1 MISTD
6 RHLLN
11 PQSAVAKRHEEYGTF
26 AKEIHIV
33 LFSLKKTHTTE
44 RVRLAPNVWVYPTAS
59 RSKWFYITDAYR
71 IGKQIL
77 KDNQVTL
84 ISAQNPFET
93 GIVGWLLTTG
103 KMRLDFQLHTD
114 PFSPYFTE
122 GHGIMHSA
130 RVLMAK
136 FLLPKAH
143 AVRVVSKRIAEGIE
157 KHIPKSPKPMVL
169 PIYVDMKHFEEQQP
183 AFDIHE
189 RYPQFKT
196 IVLTLSR
203 LEPEKN
209 LMLAIDALKIV
220 CDKHPDTGLVIVGSG
235 SQKDELAACAKKLGL
250 ENNVVF
256 FGWVDESDGKASV
269 FKTAD
274 IFLLTSDFEGYALTL
289 IEAAA
294 AGRPIVTTDVGLVGD
309 ILISEEGA
317 LVCPPRNSAC
327 IAEKIAR
334 LIEDPTLGQNLV
346 AAARRAIQERVLP
359 NKQAYHD
366 AYASIWNE
374 G

>member
-33 LFSLKKTHTTE
+33 LFSLKKTHGVE
-44 RVRLAPNVWVYPTAS
+44 RVQLAPNVWVYPTAS
-59 RSKWFYITDAYR
+59 VSKWFYITDAYR
-71 IGKQIL
+71 IGRHIL
-77 KDNQVTL
+77 KENHITL

-93 GIVGWLLTTG
+93 GIVGWLLARG
-103 KMRLDFQLHTD
+103 KLRLDFQLHTD

-122 GHGIMHSA
+122 GHGPMHSA
-130 RVLMAK
+130 RVIMAK

-157 KHIPKSPKPMVL
+157 KHIPRSPKPMVL
-169 PIYVDMKHFEEQQP
+169 PIYVDMKHFEEQRP
-183 AFDIHE
+183 TFDIHD

-196 IVLTLSR
+196 IILTLSR

-209 LMLAIDALKIV
+209 LMLAIDALKVI
-220 CDKHPDTGLVIVGSG
+220 CEKHPATGLVIVGSG
-235 SQKDELAACAKKLGL
+235 SQKEALAARAKGLGL

-256 FGWVDESDGKASV
+256 FGWIENEGKASI

-289 IEAAA
+289 VEAAA

-309 ILISEEGA
+309 ILISEESA
-317 LVCPPRNSAC
+317 LVCQPRNSAC
-327 IAEKIAR
+327 IAEKIVR
-334 LIEDPTLGQNLV
+334 LIEEPALGPKLV
-346 AAARRAIQERVLP
+346 AGARLAIQERVLP
-359 NKQAYHD
+359 SKQAYHD

-374 G
+374 V

>member
-11 PQSAVAKRHEEYGTF
+11 PQSAVAKRHEEYGAF

-33 LFSLKKTHTTE
+33 LFSLRKTHTSE
-44 RVRLAPNVWVYPTAS
+44 LIQLAPNVWVYPTAS
-59 RSKWFYITDAYR
+59 LSKWFYIIDAYR

-77 KDNQVTL
+77 KRNQITL

-93 GIVGWLLTTG
+93 GIVGWLLTNS
-103 KMRLDFQLHTD
+103 KLRLDFQLHTD

-122 GHGIMHSA
+122 GHGIMHRA
-130 RVLMAK
+130 RVRMAE

-143 AVRVVSKRIAEGIE
+143 AVRVVSKRIADGIE
-157 KHIPKSPKPMVL
+157 KNIPKSPKPVVL

-183 AFDIHE
+183 AFDIHD

-220 CDKHPDTGLVIVGSG
+220 YDKHPDTGLVIVGSG
-235 SQKDELAACAKKLGL
+235 SQKDELAARAKELGL

-309 ILISEEGA
+309 ILISEESA
-317 LVCPPRNSAC
+317 LVCPPRNSVC
-327 IAEKIAR
+327 IAEKITR
-334 LIEDPTLGQNLV
+334 LLEERELGPKLV
-346 AAARRAIQERVLP
+346 ARARQAIQERVLP

-374 G
+374 S